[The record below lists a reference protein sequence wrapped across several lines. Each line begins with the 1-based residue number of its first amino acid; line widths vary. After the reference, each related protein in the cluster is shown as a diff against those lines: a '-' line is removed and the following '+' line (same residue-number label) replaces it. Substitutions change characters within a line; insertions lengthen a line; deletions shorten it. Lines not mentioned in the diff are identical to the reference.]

1 MAVRHETELYAPI
14 KAFFESLGYEIKGE
28 VRNCD
33 LVGIKPEQQEPL
45 IVEIKKTFNLSLVLQ
60 GMQRL
65 KLTGNV
71 YVAVERNRAKKG
83 AVNQRW
89 NELVGLCR
97 QLGLG
102 LLTVTLFKTKPPL
115 VEILCKP
122 AGPNGYD
129 RKTTAVRSGSRKE
142 RLLREFHAR
151 SGDHNTG
158 GSTRRKLVTA
168 YREKALRVAAA
179 LQGLGEA
186 APAQLARMA
195 AVSGAAA
202 VLQHNYYGWFERVS
216 RGRYKLTP
224 FGESALSEY
233 AAVLQEQDTETAAA
247 KAIEPDEGDT
257 RRRIAETPASYS
269 STAAADTE
277 ND

>member
-14 KAFFESLGYEIKGE
+14 KAFFESSGYEIKGE

-45 IVEIKKTFNLSLVLQ
+45 IVEIKKTFNLALVLQ

-65 KLTGNV
+65 KLSSNV

-102 LLTVTLFKTKPPL
+102 LLTVTHYKTKPPL
-115 VEILCKP
+115 VEVLCKP
-122 AGPNGYD
+122 AGTNGGD
-129 RKTTAVRSGSRKE
+129 RKAAAARPGSRKE
-142 RLLREFHAR
+142 KLLREFHAR

-186 APAQLARMA
+186 APAQLARTA

-202 VLQHNYYGWFERVS
+202 VLQRNYYGWFERVA
-216 RGRYKLTP
+216 RGRYRLTP
-224 FGESALSEY
+224 FGEAALSEY
-233 AAVLQEQDTETAAA
+233 AAVLQEQDAETATG
-247 KAIEPDEGDT
+247 KAVEPNDRGGQ
-257 RRRIAETPASYS
+257 RLIAEAPAAYS
-269 STAAADTE
+269 AAANAD
-277 ND
+277 DH

>member
-1 MAVRHETELYAPI
+1 V
-14 KAFFESLGYEIKGE
+14 KAFFESLGYEVKGE

-33 LVGIKPEQQEPL
+33 LVGIKPGQQTPL
-45 IVEIKKTFNLSLVLQ
+45 IVEIKKTFNLALVLQ

-65 KLTGNV
+65 KLSSNV

-102 LLTVTLFKTKPPL
+102 LLTVTHFKTKPPL
-115 VEILCKP
+115 VEVLCNP
-122 AGPNGYD
+122 ALPSDNA
-129 RKTTAVRSGSRKE
+129 RNAAAVRPGSRKE
-142 RLLREFHAR
+142 KLLREFHAR

-179 LQGLGEA
+179 LQSLGEA
-186 APAQLARMA
+186 APAQLARIA
-195 AVSGAAA
+195 AVSTAAA

-216 RGRYKLTP
+216 RGRYRLTP
-224 FGESALSEY
+224 FGEAALNEY
-233 AAVLQEQDTETAAA
+233 AAVLQEHGIKTAAGMDA
-247 KAIEPDEGDT
+247 ELDEDSGQ
-257 RRRIAETPASYS
+257 RQIAEAPITYS
-269 STAAADTE
+269 TVAAETE
-277 ND
+277 DD

>member
-14 KAFFESLGYEIKGE
+14 KAFFERLGYEIKGE

-33 LVGIKPEQQEPL
+33 LVGIKSEQQEPL

-65 KLTGNV
+65 KLSSNV

-89 NELVGLCR
+89 SELVGLCR

-102 LLTVTLFKTKPPL
+102 MLTVTLFKTKPPL

-122 AGPNGYD
+122 AGPGVHG
-129 RKTTAVRSGSRKE
+129 RKTTTIRLGSRKE
-142 RLLREFHAR
+142 RLLREFYAR

-179 LQGLGEA
+179 LQSLEEA
-186 APAQLARMA
+186 APAQLARTA

-202 VLQHNYYGWFERVS
+202 VLQRNYYGWFERVS
-216 RGRYKLTP
+216 RGRYRLTP
-224 FGESALSEY
+224 LGEAALSEY
-233 AAVLQEQDTETAAA
+233 AAVLQEQGAGMAAA
-247 KAIEPDEGDT
+247 QAVGPDEGSVQ
-257 RRRIAETPASYS
+257 RRIAEAPAPYS
-269 STAAADTE
+269 STAPADAE
-277 ND
+277 SY

>member
-45 IVEIKKTFNLSLVLQ
+45 IVEIKKTFNLALVLQ

-65 KLTGNV
+65 KLSSNV

-97 QLGLG
+97 QLELG
-102 LLTVTLFKTKPPL
+102 LLTVTHYKTKLPL
-115 VEILCKP
+115 VEVLCKP
-122 AGPNGYD
+122 AGTNGSD
-129 RKTTAVRSGSRKE
+129 RKTTAPRLGSRKE

-186 APAQLARMA
+186 APTQLARTA

-202 VLQHNYYGWFERVS
+202 VLQRNYYGWFERVA
-216 RGRYKLTP
+216 RGRYRLTP
-224 FGESALSEY
+224 FGEVALSEY
-233 AAVLQEQDTETAAA
+233 AAVLQEQGAETAAG
-247 KAIEPDEGDT
+247 KAVEPDDGSGQQ
-257 RRRIAETPASYS
+257 RIAEATAVYS
-269 STAAADTE
+269 ATTNAEDH
-277 ND
+277 

>member
-1 MAVRHETELYAPI
+1 MAVRHETELYAPV

-45 IVEIKKTFNLSLVLQ
+45 IVEIKKTFNLALVLQ

-65 KLTGNV
+65 KLSSNV

-89 NELVGLCR
+89 SELVGLCR

-102 LLTVTLFKTKPPL
+102 LLTVTHYKTKPPL
-115 VEILCKP
+115 VEVLCKP
-122 AGPNGYD
+122 AGTSGGN
-129 RKTTAVRSGSRKE
+129 RKTVTPRTGSRKE
-142 RLLREFHAR
+142 KLLREFHAR

-179 LQGLGEA
+179 LQNLGEA
-186 APAQLARMA
+186 APVQLARTA

-202 VLQHNYYGWFERVS
+202 VLQRNYYGWFERVA
-216 RGRYKLTP
+216 RGRYRLTP
-224 FGESALSEY
+224 FGEVALSEY
-233 AAVLQEQDTETAAA
+233 AAVLQEQGAETGAG
-247 KAIEPDEGDT
+247 KAVELDDGGGQ
-257 RRRIAETPASYS
+257 RRIAEASAAYS
-269 STAAADTE
+269 ATTNAEDH
-277 ND
+277 

>member
-60 GMQRL
+60 GIQRL
-65 KLTGNV
+65 KLTSNV

-115 VEILCKP
+115 VEILYKP
-122 AGPNGYD
+122 AGPSGHE
-129 RKTTAVRSGSRKE
+129 RKTTTVRPGSRKE

-179 LQGLGEA
+179 LQSLGEA
-186 APAQLARMA
+186 APVQLARTA

-202 VLQHNYYGWFERVS
+202 VLQHNYYGWFERVA
-216 RGRYKLTP
+216 RGRYKLTSL
-224 FGESALSEY
+224 GEAALSEY
-233 AAVLQEQDTETAAA
+233 AAVLQEQGTETAAA
-247 KAIEPDEGDT
+247 KAVEPDEGDAQH
-257 RRRIAETPASYS
+257 RIAETPVPYS
-269 STAAADTE
+269 STAAADTK
-277 ND
+277 DG

>member
-1 MAVRHETELYAPI
+1 M
-14 KAFFESLGYEIKGE
+14 GYEVKGE

-33 LVGIKPEQQEPL
+33 LVGIKPGQQTPL
-45 IVEIKKTFNLSLVLQ
+45 IVEIKKTFNLALVLQ

-65 KLTGNV
+65 KLSSNV

-102 LLTVTLFKTKPPL
+102 LLTVTHFKTKPPL
-115 VEILCKP
+115 VEVLCKP
-122 AGPNGYD
+122 AAHSDNVHNAA
-129 RKTTAVRSGSRKE
+129 TVRHGSRKE
-142 RLLREFHAR
+142 KLLREFHAR

-186 APAQLARMA
+186 APAQLARIA
-195 AVSGAAA
+195 AVSTAAA
-202 VLQHNYYGWFERVS
+202 VLQQNYYGWFERVS
-216 RGRYKLTP
+216 RGRYRLTP
-224 FGESALSEY
+224 FGEAALNEY
-233 AAVLQEQDTETAAA
+233 AAVLQEHGIKTAAEIDA
-247 KAIEPDEGDT
+247 ELDEDSEQLQ
-257 RRRIAETPASYS
+257 IAEAPITYS
-269 STAAADTE
+269 TVVVEAED
-277 ND
+277 D